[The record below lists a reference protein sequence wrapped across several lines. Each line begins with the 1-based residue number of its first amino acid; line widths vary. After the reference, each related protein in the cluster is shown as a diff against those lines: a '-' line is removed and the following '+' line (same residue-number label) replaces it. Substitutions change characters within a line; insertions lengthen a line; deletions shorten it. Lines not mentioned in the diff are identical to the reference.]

1 MTSSSQKFRHTA
13 CSRYHIASRQPWNG
27 RTKQVTNSVFR
38 LSVIHIQKV
47 SLEKTKNKKQE
58 AVGDRHIEARHRH
71 IEARPCSGLTAD
83 TGDAN
88 SGDSSLP
95 ASLEPQ
101 PKHQRRSYFV

>member
-58 AVGDRHIEARHRH
+58 AVGDRHIEAR
-71 IEARPCSGLTAD
+71 PCSGLTAD